1 MSLCSHWG
9 ENQCV
14 NYGKLT
20 LGKGTQCQ
28 VLPSKCCHFL
38 VVSFHVG
45 QSYSLPSEPSSIS
58 LLGTVALQLW
68 CCMPPPFLQDRLWL
82 RAEAAVVPNRDC
94 IHRSNGVLDPIDRS
108 RGGVSSYQEVADY
121 EWHSALSS
129 WAVDAQLCQVV
140 GKVFV
145 ERGNAVWMQELV
157 HINPTLV
164 PEQDS
169 LLDHVSLTLLL
180 CFLFCSRP
188 FSGCLREAAWLGVW
202 SFMRDRI

>member
-1 MSLCSHWG
+1 MSLCSCWG
-9 ENQCV
+9 ENQCM

-28 VLPSKCCHFL
+28 VLPSKCCHFF
-38 VVSFHVG
+38 VVSIHVG
-45 QSYSLPSEPSSIS
+45 QSYSLPSELSSTS
-58 LLGTVALQLW
+58 LLKPVALQLW
-68 CCMPPPFLQDRLWL
+68 CSMPPPFLQDRLWL
-82 RAEAAVVPNRDC
+82 RAEAAVIPNGDC
-94 IHRSNGVLDPIDRS
+94 IQRSNGVLDPIDRS
-108 RGGVSSYQEVADY
+108 RGGSVADY
-121 EWHSALSS
+121 EWHLALSS

-157 HINPTLV
+157 HINPNLA

-188 FSGCLREAAWLGVW
+188 FLGCLRAAAWLGVW
-202 SFMRDRI
+202 SFMCDRI